1 MKKFALCLCG
11 LILGAAACG
20 SAEAT
25 DAVLVA
31 PAATFAVPT
40 VVGAFVTPSVVTV
53 VPQAVVVR
61 RRVVRLQ
68 APCGVRQFR
77 LFR

>member
-1 MKKFALCLCG
+1 MKKCVLCLLG
-11 LILGAAACG
+11 LIVSAALGGSAAAT
-20 SAEAT
+20 ET
-25 DAVLVA
+25 VLVA

-40 VVGAFVTPSVVTV
+40 VVGSFVTPSVVTV

-61 RRVVRLQ
+61 QRVVRLQ
-68 APCGVRQFR
+68 APCGVRQYR